1 MMAAGVFQVKWNV
14 PCNIRA
20 SILEFV
26 RNAAAN
32 WDGKQVAN
40 WDGKQVLIASE
51 RGQKSTFSNAKAATT
66 FKRWK
71 RNVQFASA

>member
-14 PCNIRA
+14 PCNILA
-20 SILEFV
+20 SILEIV
-26 RNAAAN
+26 RNAA
-32 WDGKQVAN
+32 AN

-71 RNVQFASA
+71 RNVQFVSA